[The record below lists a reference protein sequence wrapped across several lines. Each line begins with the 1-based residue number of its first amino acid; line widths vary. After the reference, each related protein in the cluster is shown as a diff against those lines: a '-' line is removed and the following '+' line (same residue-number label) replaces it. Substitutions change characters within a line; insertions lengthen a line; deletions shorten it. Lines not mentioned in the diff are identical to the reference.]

1 MNCFPCDKFKKGNTS
16 DNVSTLIWLFNKLYL
31 FWAEIHQSSTET
43 YPIINITGREKFE
56 IRTRGILAQAVNVY
70 VDDFVVGIVVNA
82 EVAGVVTLLFAAGV
96 AALLVAVATLLFAVA
111 AVRRLLLLSS

>member
-70 VDDFVVGIVVNA
+70 VDDFMVAIVVNA
-82 EVAGVVTLLFAAGV
+82 EVVGVVTLLFAV
-96 AALLVAVATLLFAVA
+96 VTLFFVVAVATLLFAVPF
-111 AVRRLLLLSS
+111 VRLLLLSS